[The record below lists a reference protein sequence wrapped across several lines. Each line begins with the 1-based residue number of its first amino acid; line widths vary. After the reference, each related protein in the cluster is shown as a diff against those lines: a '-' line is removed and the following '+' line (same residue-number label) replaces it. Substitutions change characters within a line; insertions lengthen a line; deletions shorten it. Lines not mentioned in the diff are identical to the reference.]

1 VIKEKDV
8 GLPPFGPDL
17 SLISRLFS
25 GFDFG
30 FALTFCFPPIFSV
43 TPRLRAESPPWWVS
57 VVNIGVLVA
66 AAPVPP
72 ICDHLC
78 RSVAKFSFVRLALTG
93 SSSYT

>member
-57 VVNIGVLVA
+57 VVNIGFWLRLRPFPRSA
-66 AAPVPP
+66 I
-72 ICDHLC
+72 ICADPWRNFL
-78 RSVAKFSFVRLALTG
+78 
-93 SSSYT
+93 SSGLP